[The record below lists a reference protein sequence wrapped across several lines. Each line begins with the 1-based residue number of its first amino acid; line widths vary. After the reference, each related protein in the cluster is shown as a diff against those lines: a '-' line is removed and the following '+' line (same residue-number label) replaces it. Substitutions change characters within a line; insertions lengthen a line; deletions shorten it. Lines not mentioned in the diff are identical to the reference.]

1 VSLRTELHSAF
12 DELAPST
19 VGLRERVVQT
29 AVHERTSGR
38 RRQSLAWVRAPLSLV
53 AVFVLISLV
62 VGILVGG
69 KVASDWPGFSKRSV
83 PGGIDTT
90 KLSQLEARQF
100 QMPLLKPD
108 APCPGGP
115 WDPATGWWGTGPAH
129 VYSWTSS
136 GFVPATV
143 TQWGVY
149 GSFHAEIP
157 QSVTGP
163 VLVRA
168 RDLRTGALLVFV
180 GQHGAGPV
188 GGTDKMGGQEV
199 EQRLELALDASH
211 PPDAASGGFYAWS
224 FTAGF
229 KADTSRH
236 GGPLTA
242 GPTICTGWQIDGE
255 GFTETF
261 QVPF

>member
-19 VGLRERVVQT
+19 VGLRERIVQT
-29 AVHERTSGR
+29 VVHARTTGR
-38 RRQSLAWVRAPLSLV
+38 RQRLVWVRAPLSLV
-53 AVFVLISLV
+53 AVLVLISLV

-69 KVASDWPGFSKRSV
+69 RLMNDWQNFNKRSV

-90 KLSQLEARQF
+90 QLSRLEARPF
-100 QMPLLKPD
+100 QMPLIKFG
-108 APCPGGP
+108 AACPGGP
-115 WDPATGWWGTGPAH
+115 WDPATGWWGTGLVH
-129 VYSWTSS
+129 VYSWNSS
-136 GFVPATV
+136 GFVPSTI

-149 GSFHAEIP
+149 GSFHAEIDR
-157 QSVTGP
+157 SIKGP

-168 RDLRTGALLVFV
+168 RDLNTGDLLVFV
-180 GQHGAGPV
+180 GQYAAGPV
-188 GGTDKMGGQEV
+188 GGTDKLGGQDV

-211 PPDAASGGFYAWS
+211 PQGAASGGFYASS

-229 KADTSRH
+229 KTNTSHH
-236 GGPLTA
+236 GGPLTV
-242 GPTICTGWQIDGE
+242 GPPICTGWQIDGE

-261 QVPF
+261 EVPF

>member
-29 AVHERTSGR
+29 VVHERTTER
-38 RRQSLAWVRAPLSLV
+38 RRQRLVWVRAPLSLV
-53 AVFVLISLV
+53 AVLVLIALV
-62 VGILVGG
+62 VGTLVGG
-69 KVASDWPGFSKRSV
+69 RLVSDWQSFTKRSV
-83 PGGIDTT
+83 PSGIDTT
-90 KLSQLEARQF
+90 QLSRLEARPF

-108 APCPGGP
+108 AACPGGP

-136 GFVPATV
+136 GFVPGTI
-143 TQWGVY
+143 TPWGIY
-149 GSFHAEIP
+149 DSFHAEIDR
-157 QSVTGP
+157 SIKGP

-168 RDLRTGALLVFV
+168 RDLKTGDLLVFV
-180 GQHGAGPV
+180 GQYAAGPV
-188 GGTDKMGGQEV
+188 GGADKLDGQEV

-211 PPDAASGGFYAWS
+211 PQGAASGGFYAWS
-224 FTAGF
+224 FTAGL
-229 KADTSRH
+229 KADTSHH
-236 GGPLTA
+236 GGALTV
-242 GPTICTGWQIDGE
+242 GPAICTGWQIDGE

-261 QVPF
+261 EVPF

>member
-1 VSLRTELHSAF
+1 MSLRTELHTAF

-19 VGLRERVVQT
+19 FGISERVVST
-29 AVHERTSGR
+29 TLHERTTRSR
-38 RRQSLAWVRAPLSLV
+38 RPSLVWVRAPLSLV
-53 AVFVLISLV
+53 AVFVLICLV

-69 KVASDWPGFSKRSV
+69 KLASESFSKRSV

-90 KLSQLEARQF
+90 RLSELEARPF

-108 APCPGGP
+108 AACPGGP
-115 WDPATGWWGTGPAH
+115 WDPATGWWGAGPAH
-129 VYSWTSS
+129 VYSWGSS

-149 GSFHAEIP
+149 GSYHAEIA
-157 QSVTGP
+157 QSVKGP
-163 VLVRA
+163 VLIRA
-168 RDLRTGALLVFV
+168 RNLITGASLVFI
-180 GQHGAGPV
+180 GQFASGPIGGA
-188 GGTDKMGGQEV
+188 DKLGGQNV

-211 PPDAASGGFYAWS
+211 PQGAASGGFYAWS
-224 FTAGF
+224 FTAGL
-229 KADTSRH
+229 KADTSH
-236 GGPLTA
+236 HNAVTTGPA
-242 GPTICTGWQIDGE
+242 ICTGWQIDGE